1 MPMDSAASA
10 WPLLI
15 LVFVF
20 GAAIGSFLN
29 VVAYRWPRRE
39 SVASPPSHC
48 MSCGVRLTVL
58 DLFPVISYL
67 ALRGRCRH
75 CGRRF
80 SPRYM
85 LVEFACGLCA
95 AGSVYVHGLGLHALG
110 VFACCGALL
119 VALCVDLDW
128 MILPD
133 ETTVLIGVVG
143 VLFDATRLW
152 QQGASAAIRYQEH
165 IGSGEYT
172 VLLPRSIVGLLMGY
186 GLFALIGWVSQMVFR
201 KPALGYGDVKLAAA
215 MGTILGPG
223 YAFGAYFLLSVLLGT
238 AISLPLLLLGIRGR
252 RDYIPFGPMMA
263 AAGVLMLLFGETI
276 TPWVVARYSL

>member
-39 SVASPPSHC
+39 SIVAPPSHC
-48 MSCGVRLTVL
+48 MSCGERLTIL
-58 DLFPVISYL
+58 DLFPILSYL

-75 CGRRF
+75 CGRKF

-85 LVEFACGLCA
+85 LVEFACGLSA
-95 AGSVYVHGLGLHALG
+95 AGSVYVYGFGLHALG
-110 VFACCGALL
+110 IFACCAALL

-133 ETTVLIGVVG
+133 ETTMLIGAIG
-143 VLFDATRLW
+143 ILLDFAHLW
-152 QQGASAAIRYQEH
+152 QQGAGAAIRYQEH
-165 IGSGEYT
+165 IGAKEYT

-186 GLFALIGWVSQMVFR
+186 GLFAFIGWLSQIVFR

-238 AISLPLLLLGIRGR
+238 VISLPLLLLGIRSR

-263 AAGVLMLLFGETI
+263 AAGILMLLFGETI

>member
-1 MPMDSAASA
+1 MDSVASM

-15 LVFVF
+15 MAFVF

-39 SVASPPSHC
+39 SIVSPPSHC
-48 MSCGVRLTVL
+48 MSCGARLTVA
-58 DLFPVISYL
+58 DLFPIFSYL
-67 ALRGRCRH
+67 LLRGRCRH
-75 CGRRF
+75 CGRKF

-85 LVEFACGLCA
+85 LVEIACGLCA
-95 AGSVYVHGLGLHALG
+95 AGSVYVYGFGLHAFG
-110 VFACCGALL
+110 IFACCGALL

-133 ETTVLIGVVG
+133 ETTWLIGIVG
-143 VLFDATRLW
+143 ILFDVERLFR
-152 QQGASAAIRYQEH
+152 QGADAAIKYQEH
-165 IGSGEYT
+165 IGSGEHT
-172 VLLPRSIVGLLMGY
+172 VLLPRSIMGLLVGY
-186 GLFALIGWVSQMVFR
+186 GVFALIGWISQIVFR

-238 AISLPLLLLGIRGR
+238 LISLPLLLLGIRGR

-263 AAGVLMLLFGETI
+263 AAGILMLLFGQAI